1 MSPSEALYVAERIE
15 NGWCPRERELADA
28 ECMLSD
34 QLEAVKAARRQ
45 RDQVR
50 DMLCPVCRRLL
61 AAHKVR
67 VVSTA

>member
-1 MSPSEALYVAERIE
+1 MSPTEAMYVVERIGR
-15 NGWCPRERELADA
+15 GWNPRERELADA

-34 QLEAVKAARRQ
+34 QLEAVKTARRQ

-61 AAHKVR
+61 TAHKVR